1 MLLGEIA
8 VILFLLLLSGFFAS
22 AEVAFFGLNPFLL
35 EREKSPLVRLVK
47 KLLSK
52 PIDLI
57 ISVLVGN
64 ELVNILISS
73 LGTKFLKDTL
83 GDTGVALG
91 TVILSLLIFFLGEV
105 IPKNVAL
112 QVPEALAKLYALPI
126 YLFNQLLFPI
136 RWVVKRLF
144 GNLIERVEKPKE
156 QFLTVEELL
165 FHLEEGYRNG
175 EITREELEMVK
186 RALEASDTTV
196 EEIMTPR
203 TDIFAL
209 EEDRKVKEV
218 LDQIV
223 ENGHTK
229 IPLYV
234 NNLDTTTGILYVK
247 TLLPT
252 EDNLDK
258 ELRHFRSEVH
268 FIPQMLTL
276 EDLIEEF
283 KRKRTQIFMVVD
295 EHGGTAGLVTYSDF
309 LSWLLGEMVREWSGE
324 NGIRQLGKG
333 VYLIDASV
341 NIELIAEKFGLKLPE
356 DYEYSTL
363 GGFLIEKF
371 KEIPQ
376 KGDTIEIE
384 GLRFAVEE
392 VDNNRIRRVKLIVPK
407 GGKESKSSPSG

>member
-1 MLLGEIA
+1 MEHLLQELKIT
-8 VILFLLLLSGFFAS
+8 LK
-22 AEVAFFGLNPFLL
+22 ELNL
-35 EREKSPLVRLVK
+35 
-47 KLLSK
+47 
-52 PIDLI
+52 DH
-57 ISVLVGN
+57 
-64 ELVNILISS
+64 
-73 LGTKFLKDTL
+73 
-83 GDTGVALG
+83 
-91 TVILSLLIFFLGEV
+91 
-105 IPKNVAL
+105 
-112 QVPEALAKLYALPI
+112 LARY
-126 YLFNQLLFPI
+126 
-136 RWVVKRLF
+136 
-144 GNLIERVEKPKE
+144 
-156 QFLTVEELL
+156 
-165 FHLEEGYRNG
+165 
-175 EITREELEMVK
+175 
-186 RALEASDTTV
+186 V

-407 GGKESKSSPSG
+407 GGKESKSSPKGER